1 MHRPSSF
8 VRAGRALVGLI
19 TLWCLGCSSY
29 EPLLS
34 ALLGEKGTTMM
45 VCNGDMTPPT
55 ASDASTASDRHHA
68 ARAVSV
74 AVNDR
79 GFDCGCGGSC
89 HAPSPAFAAIAA
101 PLSRVAGV
109 DQQQPSEPLSVART
123 PLLPPPELTA

>member
-1 MHRPSSF
+1 MRRPSRF
-8 VRAGRALVGLI
+8 VRTGRVLVGLI

-34 ALLGEKGTTMM
+34 ALLGGKATTMM
-45 VCNGDMTPPT
+45 VCDADMTPPT
-55 ASDASTASDRHHA
+55 ASDASTTADRDHA
-68 ARAVSV
+68 GGTVS
-74 AVNDR
+74 AAATDR

-101 PLSRVAGV
+101 PLSRVASV
-109 DQQQPSEPLSVART
+109 DQQQPSEPLSIART